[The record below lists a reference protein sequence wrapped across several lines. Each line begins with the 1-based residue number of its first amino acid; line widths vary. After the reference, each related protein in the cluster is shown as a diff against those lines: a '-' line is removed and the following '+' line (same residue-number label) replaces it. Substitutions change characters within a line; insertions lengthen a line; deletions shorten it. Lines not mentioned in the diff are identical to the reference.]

1 MMAPNRG
8 IHIMTL
14 HRRKFD
20 MGSLPAWAAAAVRVH
35 GAVGNRGAGCDQCAG
50 RDRARR
56 HCRRQQRC
64 SFFIADAKG
73 YFSAEGLAL
82 ELTSFDSGAKM
93 VAPLGTGDLDA
104 GGGAVS
110 VGLYNAVKRGVGL
123 KIVADKVH
131 YGPGYGFASLLV
143 RKSLVDTGKFKH
155 YGDLKGLR
163 VAISGVGIGDESV
176 LNEALKRGGLKWGDA
191 TPVYMGFAQHPP
203 ALANGAVDAS
213 ITNEPTSTFIQ
224 RQGSAIRF
232 AGNDEF
238 YPNQQTAVLLYGD
251 PFIKNRRPVALK
263 FMRAYLR
270 AVRFYNDALA
280 DGRLAGPNGPE
291 VVSILTKYSALK
303 DADLYRVI
311 TPPAID
317 PNGVVNV
324 ESLTKDWQF
333 FKDTGQLDGKGGA
346 RRHRRHQLRRR
357 GGRGAR
363 TLCCG
368 KLREVAAAILS
379 PAARWSLRRRDRDD
393 RSEFASARR
402 AAT

>member
-1 MMAPNRG
+1 
-8 IHIMTL
+8 
-14 HRRKFD
+14 
-20 MGSLPAWAAAAVRVH
+20 
-35 GAVGNRGAGCDQCAG
+35 
-50 RDRARR
+50 
-56 HCRRQQRC
+56 
-64 SFFIADAKG
+64 
-73 YFSAEGLAL
+73 
-82 ELTSFDSGAKM
+82 
-93 VAPLGTGDLDA
+93 
-104 GGGAVS
+104 
-110 VGLYNAVKRGVGL
+110 
-123 KIVADKVH
+123 VADKVH

-155 YGDLKGLR
+155 YADLKGLR

-224 RQGSAIRF
+224 RQGAAIRF

-317 PNGVVNV
+317 PNGAVNV
-324 ESLTKDWQF
+324 ESLTKDWLF
-333 FKDTGQLDGKGGA
+333 FKDTGQLDGRVA
-346 RRHRRHQLRRR
+346 P
-357 GGRGAR
+357 ADIVD
-363 TLCCG
+363 TSFAA
-368 KLREVAAAILS
+368 EAVAALGPYVS
-379 PAARWSLRRRDRDD
+379 GS
-393 RSEFASARR
+393 SAK
-402 AAT
+402 

>member
-14 HRRKFD
+14 HWRKFD
-20 MGSLPAWAAAAVRVH
+20 MGRFRLGLPRLFACMALSVIEGLVATSARAETVRVGIV
-35 GAVGNRGAGCDQCAG
+35 GASSDAP
-50 RDRARR
+50 
-56 HCRRQQRC
+56 
-64 SFFIADAKG
+64 FFIADAKG

-191 TPVYMGFAQHPP
+191 TPVYMGFAQHAP

-333 FKDTGQLDGKGGA
+333 FKDTGQLDGKVGPNDIVDTSFA
-346 RRHRRHQLRRR
+346 
-357 GGRGAR
+357 A
-363 TLCCG
+363 
-368 KLREVAAAILS
+368 EAVAALGPYVAGS
-379 PAARWSLRRRDRDD
+379 
-393 RSEFASARR
+393 SAK
-402 AAT
+402 